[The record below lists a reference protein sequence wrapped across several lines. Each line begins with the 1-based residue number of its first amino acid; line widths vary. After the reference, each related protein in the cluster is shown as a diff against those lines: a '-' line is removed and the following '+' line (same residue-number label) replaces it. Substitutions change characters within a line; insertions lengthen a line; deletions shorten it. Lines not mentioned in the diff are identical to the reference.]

1 MDPRVQVIRD
11 VGLAV
16 GSATPSLDGFHR
28 PVSFGDVVTGIW
40 SINYDAEDRL
50 TRLQSPTGDVTE
62 IHYDAVGNTSDIME
76 PGGRISHFE
85 YEERDALV
93 QAQWPSGDVSRYE
106 YDERGD
112 LSRAKLDL
120 SNGGG
125 VNVAEYAHDGLHRIR
140 RFVEYTDCPS
150 TDAEVTEFGYS
161 DTGDCSAYRS
171 LQSRP

>member
-85 YEERDALV
+85 YDERDALV

-106 YDERGD
+106 YLCKCQAGGATKIGSRGVIQLMSAD
-112 LSRAKLDL
+112 LRR
-120 SNGGG
+120 
-125 VNVAEYAHDGLHRIR
+125 VVA
-140 RFVEYTDCPS
+140 
-150 TDAEVTEFGYS
+150 
-161 DTGDCSAYRS
+161 
-171 LQSRP
+171 